1 MASSL
6 LGSIGGGREYTLKII
21 ADVKDAVKGVDE
33 VSDKT
38 ASFKDKALGIGKGVA
53 AGLAAGAVVAFGK
66 STIDAAAA
74 ADDALDMVDS
84 AFGTASKT
92 ITGFAKTAADKM
104 GLSQTAYE
112 NMAGKTGQILTGFGI
127 SQQQAADQTNVLT
140 QRAADMAAIWGTDVP
155 TAMDAIDKALQGQTK
170 GMKQYGVTID
180 KTEVAARAMAEGY
193 VDASGKVTDAG
204 KAIATQEILLEKTN
218 KYQGEFAKNS
228 GDLGSQQ
235 DILAAKFE
243 NVQTTIG
250 NALLP
255 VILKLFDVIQPL
267 MTFIQ
272 NNTSWLVPLAAG
284 ILGVV
289 AAVKAWNVIQ
299 LVLNSTLLANPIFQV
314 VAIITA
320 LAAAIIWAYNNVGW
334 FRDAV
339 DAMGAAVVATFNW
352 IKDAVVAV
360 FNWIRDNW
368 PLLLAILAGPFGIA
382 AKLVID
388 NWDTI
393 VNFFKSLPGMIAGF
407 VSNVWN
413 IISQPFVSAKDAVIN
428 AMNVVGNWFRDLPG
442 RIGGWLSS
450 IWNTITR
457 PFNDAKNG
465 VISTMDAVGNW
476 FRDLPG
482 RIGGFFSGL
491 GNAIKAPF
499 VSAFNAIRN
508 LWNSTVGGFGFNVPS
523 WVPGIGGKGFTIP
536 RMATGGIVSKPT
548 IALIGEAGP
557 EAVVPLSQLAAMPT
571 AVGDT
576 VIINV
581 YALTAGPEVGRQ
593 VWNALREYERVNGK
607 APTGS

>member
-1 MASSL
+1 MASL
-6 LGSIGGGREYTLKII
+6 LGSMGGGREYVLKIV

-38 ASFKDKALGIGKGVA
+38 TSFKDKALGIGKTVA
-53 AGLAAGAVVAFGK
+53 AGLAVGAIAKFG
-66 STIDAAAA
+66 TDAVNMAAD
-74 ADDALDMVDS
+74 ADDAMDMVNS
-84 AFGTASKT
+84 AFGSSSK
-92 ITGFAKTAADKM
+92 IIDDFAKNAADKM
-104 GLSQTAYE
+104 GMSTTAYE

-127 SQQQAADQTNVLT
+127 SQQDAANQTNTLT

-155 TAMDAIDKALQGQTK
+155 TAMEAIDKAMQGQTK
-170 GMKQYGVTID
+170 GLKAYGVSID
-180 KTEVAARAMAEGY
+180 KAEVEARAMAEGY

-204 KAIATQEILLEKTN
+204 KAIATQEIILDKTA

-235 DILAAKFE
+235 DILKAKFE
-243 NVQTTIG
+243 NLQTTIG
-250 NALLP
+250 QALLP

-267 MTFIQ
+267 ITFIS

-284 ILGVV
+284 IMAVV
-289 AAVKAWNVIQ
+289 VAVKAWNVIQ

-314 VAIITA
+314 VAIIAALTA
-320 LAAAIIWAYNNVGW
+320 GIIWAYNNVGW

-339 DAMGAAVVATFNW
+339 DAMGRAVVATFNW
-352 IKDAVVAV
+352 IKDVVVGV
-360 FNWIRDNW
+360 FNWVRDNW

-388 NWDTI
+388 NWNTI
-393 VNFFKSLPGMIAGF
+393 VDFFKRLPGMIAGWF
-407 VSNVWN
+407 ASLWS
-413 IISQPFVSAKDAVIN
+413 IISAPFVRAKDAVIS
-428 AMNVVGNWFRDLPG
+428 AMDAVGNWFRDLPG
-442 RIGGWLSS
+442 RIGGWLSA
-450 IWNTITR
+450 IWGVITR
-457 PFNDAKNG
+457 PFSDAKNG

-482 RIGGFFSGL
+482 KIGGFFSGL

-499 VSAFNAIRN
+499 VTAFNAIRN

-536 RMATGGIVSKPT
+536 RMATGGIVNKPT

-557 EAVVPLSQLAAMPT
+557 EAVVPLNQIATTTSGTQ
-571 AVGDT
+571 T
-576 VIINV
+576 VVINV

-607 APTGS
+607 APLSA